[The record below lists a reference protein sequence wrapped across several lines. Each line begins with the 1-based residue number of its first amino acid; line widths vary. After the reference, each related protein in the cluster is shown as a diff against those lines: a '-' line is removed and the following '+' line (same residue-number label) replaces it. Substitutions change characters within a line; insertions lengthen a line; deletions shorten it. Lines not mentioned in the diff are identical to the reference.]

1 MPIEFACD
9 CGKKFKVPD
18 EYAGKRS
25 KCTACG
31 NPVLVPTPPPPE
43 PPATVEESAEDAALR
58 ALTEGDD
65 PEPAPRTTSRYA
77 GGYSSGYAGA
87 APSRPAAPPPPRE
100 DAGSHAARTLASTS
114 TTTTKVSKPKAK
126 KARSSGYGYDEPP
139 HRGWSPNWLKVGG
152 GALAILGGL
161 VWIVVAWMAGRIFW
175 YPFVLVFA
183 GIFGIINGLL
193 SRSGDA

>member
-25 KCTACG
+25 KCTVCG
-31 NPVLVPTPPPPE
+31 KAVVVPTLT
-43 PPATVEESAEDAALR
+43 PAAVEESAEDAALR

-65 PEPAPRTTSRYA
+65 PEPAPRTTGGYA

-87 APSRPAAPPPPRE
+87 ASNRPAAPPPPRE
-100 DAGSHAARTLASTS
+100 DAGSYATRALASAS
-114 TTTTKVSKPKAK
+114 TTTKVSKPKAK

-152 GALAILGGL
+152 GALGVLIGGGLLLGGL
-161 VWIVVAWMAGRIFW
+161 AAGRFFIW
-175 YPFVLVFA
+175 SPVIILV
-183 GIFGIINGLL
+183 GIFGVINGLL